1 MVDTPMLDQKVK
13 NRLARSLKD
22 TRIRQLIAR
31 EIVTLLA
38 EKPDEI
44 AAEDYC
50 HTVAQLVVEELKER
64 LCRPIVEDEQEVPEL
79 ESPAGVRPPSDLD
92 AVVRRLTT
100 GAEQALLAGNLQMLR
115 ALGEAIA
122 QRDTG
127 NSHHNLRVTLFAII
141 TAEMM
146 ELESEQVQALI
157 KGSFLHDVGKIGIRD
172 DLILKPSGLTA
183 DERRVMNSHP
193 ELGEAIIKGVSWLE
207 DARDVVRHH
216 HERFDGT
223 GYPDELKGED
233 IPINARIFGIVD
245 VFDALSSERP
255 YKPSY
260 SYEKTMQYIYDKR
273 RSHFDPWIAEL
284 FANVS
289 RRMYDDLAWQPY
301 HVLDARLREKVA
313 LHFGRNGIVS

>member
-1 MVDTPMLDQKVK
+1 MLDQKVK

-44 AAEDYC
+44 PAEDYC

-64 LCRPIVEDEQEVPEL
+64 LCRPILEDEQEAAEPE
-79 ESPAGVRPPSDLD
+79 SAIGVRPPSDLD

-146 ELESEQVQALI
+146 ELENEQIQALI

-172 DLILKPSGLTA
+172 DIILKPSGLTA

-193 ELGEAIIKGVSWLE
+193 ELGESIIKGVSWLE

-223 GYPDELKGED
+223 GYPDGLKGED

-255 YKPSY
+255 YKPAY
-260 SYEKTMQYIYDKR
+260 SYEETMQYIYDKR

-289 RRMYDDLAWQPY
+289 RRLYDDLAWQPY
-301 HVLDARLREKVA
+301 HVLDGRLREKEA
-313 LHFGRNGIVS
+313 LHFGRNGVVS